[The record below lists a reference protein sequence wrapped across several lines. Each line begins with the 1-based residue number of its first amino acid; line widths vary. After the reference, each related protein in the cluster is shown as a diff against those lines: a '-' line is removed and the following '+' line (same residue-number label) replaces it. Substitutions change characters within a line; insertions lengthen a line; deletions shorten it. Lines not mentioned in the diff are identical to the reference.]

1 LYCESSEEGWTYRF
15 SSRSRSSSNNSV
27 DEFIGFDDEEDM
39 VFTFHQ
45 PDFYGSLRE
54 ETADSESFTSKVY
67 YDSENFSPPFCRDNS
82 TSTTKMS
89 VPDDAQSSTSDS
101 CCCCCDSCDYDDE
114 YEDDDSDE
122 DELSS
127 SASTSAPA
135 PAQSFINYL
144 FEASDD
150 DLGLIPVH
158 CRYDLLVS
166 GLSPKVSHM
175 LLSEPVVCSKRNCW
189 IAQHLILSRLP
200 TSLLLYFSAYCS
212 PRCLLP
218 ICMKNSKKN

>member
-1 LYCESSEEGWTYRF
+1 MGFSASIRDGHLLKRGRDSDGTDTDQKLYCESSDEGRTYRF
-15 SSRSRSSSNNSV
+15 SKRSRSSSSNSV
-27 DEFIGFDDEEDM
+27 EEFMGFDDEEDM
-39 VFTFHQ
+39 VFTSQQ

-82 TSTTKMS
+82 TSTTKMP

-122 DELSS
+122 GELSS
-127 SASTSAPA
+127 SASTSA

-150 DLGLIPVH
+150 DLGLPPVH
-158 CRYDLLVS
+158 CRYDDMYQNQSNAHLHAVDLDLGLDLDLDVEDHQLLV
-166 GLSPKVSHM
+166 
-175 LLSEPVVCSKRNCW
+175 
-189 IAQHLILSRLP
+189 
-200 TSLLLYFSAYCS
+200 F
-212 PRCLLP
+212 
-218 ICMKNSKKN
+218 